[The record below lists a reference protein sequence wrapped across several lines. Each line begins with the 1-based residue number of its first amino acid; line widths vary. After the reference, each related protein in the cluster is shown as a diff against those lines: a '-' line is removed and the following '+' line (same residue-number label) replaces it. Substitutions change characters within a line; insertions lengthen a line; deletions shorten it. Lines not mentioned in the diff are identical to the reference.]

1 MKIASFDVDAQ
12 KGFTPIC
19 PEELPVPGG
28 AEIVPALNEM
38 AEFADLRIGSKD
50 AHPRNAVWVVEKPE
64 EMLAPLDYPEADLTW
79 VRHCVPGTDGFEQLD
94 GLPEPNQYDYFVWKG
109 MEPDLHPYGACY
121 HDISEQLSTG
131 VIEFL
136 HAEKV
141 AFILVGGLAFDFC
154 VKTTILQLARNGFKV
169 VVYLPAV
176 RALTKDGETETL
188 NQLEKTENVS
198 IAHNYQ
204 ELATFCRK

>member
-1 MKIASFDVDAQ
+1 MKIVSFDVDAQ

-28 AEIVPALNEM
+28 GEIVPALNEM
-38 AEFADLRIGSKD
+38 ADLADLRIGSKD
-50 AHPRNAVWVVEKPE
+50 AHPRNAVWVVEKSE

-79 VRHCVPGTDGFEQLD
+79 VRHCVPGTDGFEQLE

-121 HDISEQLSTG
+121 HDISEHLSTG

-136 HAEKV
+136 RAERV
-141 AFILVGGLAFDFC
+141 ELILVGGLAFDFC
-154 VKTTILQLARNGFKV
+154 VKTTILQLLKNDFEV
-169 VVYLPAV
+169 VVYLPAT
-176 RALTKDGETETL
+176 RALTKEGESETRVL
-188 NQLEKTENVS
+188 LEQAENVS

-204 ELATFCRK
+204 ELAAFCRK